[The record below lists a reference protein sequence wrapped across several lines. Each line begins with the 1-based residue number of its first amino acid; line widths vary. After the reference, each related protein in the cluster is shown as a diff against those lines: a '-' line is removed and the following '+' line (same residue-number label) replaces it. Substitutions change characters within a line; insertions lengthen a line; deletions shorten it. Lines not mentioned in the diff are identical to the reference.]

1 MVSLNILAWKWCSL
15 TSLSMTSAASLLK
28 TLKTA
33 LSGAVDMTK
42 GRDAT
47 QMDMDKCEKVFPH
60 GPNEIQQGHVQD

>member
-1 MVSLNILAWKWCSL
+1 
-15 TSLSMTSAASLLK
+15 MTSAASLLK